1 MILEQIAVAIRKSGL
16 SRYKISKDTGIDQSV
31 LCKIVTG
38 SGSSS
43 CGIRT
48 ADKLCKYFGL
58 ELVAK
63 KKRKRAKR
71 KKKAGD

>member
-1 MILEQIAVAIRKSGL
+1 MILERIAETIRKSGL
-16 SRYKISKDTGIDQSV
+16 SRYRISKDTGVQQSV

-58 ELVAK
+58 ELVS
-63 KKRKRAKR
+63 KKRKR
-71 KKKAGD
+71 KAGGQK

>member
-1 MILEQIAVAIRKSGL
+1 MIVGKLAEAIEKSGK
-16 SRYKISKDTGIDQSV
+16 SRYQISKETGVDQAV

-48 ADKLCKYFGL
+48 ADKLCKYFEL
-58 ELVAK
+58 ELVP
-63 KKRKRAKR
+63 KKRKKAKGTR
-71 KKKAGD
+71 KR